1 VATLVLLPLFV
12 GGMVRTR
19 RTTHR
24 ARRPW
29 LLDERWR
36 ALRNPAS
43 LGWVCLLVGAGGVAL
58 AGCEIFRIG
67 TMETFV
73 PEDLQFMGVAAE
85 HLHATNPRL
94 VPLIA
99 HDRAGFGG
107 AVLTACL
114 TAFGCLLFTPVQR
127 ALWQAMLVGG
137 TVSLSAAIG
146 VHFTVGYI
154 DLWHLAPAAAG
165 AIALVTGLA
174 LAFPAVRM
182 RRPPAG

>member
-1 VATLVLLPLFV
+1 
-12 GGMVRTR
+12 MVRTR
-19 RTTHR
+19 RTACR

-107 AVLTACL
+107 AVLTAGL

-154 DLWHLAPAAAG
+154 DLWHLAPAATG
-165 AIALVTGLA
+165 AVALVTGLA
-174 LAFPAVRM
+174 LAFPAVRR